1 MSKKPFGKELIIDMK
16 DCLGNITSKEH
27 IQDFINSLISKIGMQ
42 KKGETIFEYFEDNDY
57 NRERDI
63 VGYSIVQIISL
74 SNITIHINENSKSV
88 YFNLFTC
95 GDLDEL
101 KVVLIVSD
109 FFLPLKMNK
118 KIIIRDAL
126 SLE

>member
-1 MSKKPFGKELIIDMK
+1 MSKKPFGRELILDMK

-27 IQDFINSLISKIGMQ
+27 IQIFIDTLISKIGMQ
-42 KKGETIFEYFEDNDY
+42 KKGDTIFEYFEDNQY

-74 SNITIHINENSKSV
+74 SNITIHINEISKSV

-95 GDLDEL
+95 GDLNEL
-101 KVVLIVSD
+101 KVVLLVSD
-109 FFLPLKMNK
+109 YFLPSKMK
-118 KIIIRDAL
+118 KQIITRDVY
-126 SLE
+126 

>member
-1 MSKKPFGKELIIDMK
+1 MSKKIFGRELIIEMK

-27 IQDFINSLISKIGMQ
+27 IQIFIDTLISKIGMQ

-74 SNITIHINENSKSV
+74 SNITIHINEISKSV

>member
-27 IQDFINSLISKIGMQ
+27 IQIFIDTLIRKIDMQ

-74 SNITIHINENSKSV
+74 SNITIHINEKSKSV
-88 YFNLFTC
+88 YYNLFPYFWSC
-95 GDLDEL
+95 
-101 KVVLIVSD
+101 
-109 FFLPLKMNK
+109 
-118 KIIIRDAL
+118 
-126 SLE
+126 

>member
-1 MSKKPFGKELIIDMK
+1 MPKKTFGRELIIDMK

-74 SNITIHINENSKSV
+74 SNITIHINEKSKSV
-88 YFNLFTC
+88 YLNLFTC

>member
-1 MSKKPFGKELIIDMK
+1 MSKKPFGRELILDMK

-27 IQDFINSLISKIGMQ
+27 IQIFIDTLISKIGMQ
-42 KKGETIFEYFEDNDY
+42 KKGDTIFEYFEDNQY

-74 SNITIHINENSKSV
+74 SNITIHINEISKSV

-95 GDLDEL
+95 GDLNEL
-101 KVVLIVSD
+101 KVVLLVSNY
-109 FFLPLKMNK
+109 FLPSKMK
-118 KIIIRDAL
+118 KQIITRDAY
-126 SLE
+126 

>member
-1 MSKKPFGKELIIDMK
+1 MTKPFGRELIIDMK
-16 DCLGNITSKEH
+16 ECSGNITSKEH
-27 IQDFINSLISKIGMQ
+27 IQTFIDTLISKIGMQ

-63 VGYSIVQIISL
+63 VGYSVVTIISL
-74 SNITIHINENSKSV
+74 SNITIHINEISKSV

-109 FFLPLKMNK
+109 FFLPLKINK

-126 SLE
+126 SLN